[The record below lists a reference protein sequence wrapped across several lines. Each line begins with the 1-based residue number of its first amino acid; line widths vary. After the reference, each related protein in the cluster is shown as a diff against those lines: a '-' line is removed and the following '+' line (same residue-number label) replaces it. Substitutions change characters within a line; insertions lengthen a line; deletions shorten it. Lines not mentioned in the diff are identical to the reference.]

1 MIGSKPLTDG
11 GETTTQVVLVV
22 PIVIAILMIAVQ
34 AAVYFHTSNVAGAAA
49 SHGASAAAANGKSAV
64 ELVHNG
70 REAALAIIADAGAR
84 VAEPPQVLLS
94 SERATIEVR
103 ALVPKIVPYFPAI
116 VRRVAI
122 EPRER
127 FLSESM
133 R

>member
-1 MIGSKPLTDG
+1 MIVGRPLTDG

-49 SHGASAAAANGKSAV
+49 SHGASAAAANGKSSA
-64 ELVHNG
+64 ELVHDG
-70 REAALAIIADAGAR
+70 REAALAIITEAGAR
-84 VAEPPQVLLS
+84 VAGPPQVIVS
-94 SERATIEVR
+94 SERATIEVL

-116 VRRVAI
+116 VRRVAV

-127 FLSESM
+127 FLTESM